1 LTVRR
6 GWAPT
11 PTQVR
16 QLEADLALLL
26 ASIAD
31 TLSVERGHARP
42 PLRDYY
48 RQYAGLE
55 LMTGERVIYVNAF
68 HPYFLKEMAD
78 EGREADWWRREPV
91 LVCDGW
97 RGFWGVEYDPGTRRF
112 RGFSFDGEA

>member
-1 LTVRR
+1 MRR
-6 GWAPT
+6 FAL
-11 PTQVR
+11 V
-16 QLEADLALLL
+16 LLL
-26 ASIAD
+26 ALIARA
-31 TLSVERGHARP
+31 TQAEEIRVSEQGSLEARGLSVFLHH
-42 PLRDYY
+42 
-48 RQYAGLE
+48 
-55 LMTGERVIYVNAF
+55 NAF